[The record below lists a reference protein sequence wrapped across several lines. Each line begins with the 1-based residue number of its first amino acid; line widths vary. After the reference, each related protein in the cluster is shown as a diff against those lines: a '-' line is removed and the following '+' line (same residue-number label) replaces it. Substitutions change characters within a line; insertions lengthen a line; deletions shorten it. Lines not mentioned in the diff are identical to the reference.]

1 MAIPDVTEAELGV
14 LRRLWEEPGS
24 TIRQLT
30 DHLYPGGGASHYATV
45 QKLLE
50 RLEGKG
56 CVRRQAGD
64 GGGAGG
70 AHRFTATV
78 GKEELVGGRLKAV
91 ADKFCEGSLTP
102 LVTQLVKA
110 GKFTADEV
118 RELRALIDSHEARSI
133 RRKR

>member
-30 DHLYPGGGASHYATV
+30 DHLYPGGGAAHYSTV

-50 RLEGKG
+50 RLETKG
-56 CVRRQAGD
+56 CVKRQA

-70 AHRFTATV
+70 GGAHRFVATV
-78 GKEELVGGRLKAV
+78 EREELVDGRLKAV

-102 LVTQLVKA
+102 LVTQLVRA
-110 GKFTADEV
+110 GKFTPDEI
-118 RELRALIDSHEARSI
+118 RELRALIETHAARGA
-133 RRKR
+133 RRQR